1 MYDSNFCSDSNIP
14 PCFNILM
21 NELELISI
29 PVIKYEEDK
38 IKTMVYLLN
47 VAWSLVCNRK
57 RQAIRINEQNEI
69 ILNLKARINVL
80 EDSNNKT
87 ILLLENEKKQC
98 LFLTESLGK
107 VKSENDKLI
116 LEAREM
122 KKHVISLQSQLS
134 KQELQ
139 FEHDIR
145 RQNCLIEELKMKL
158 FKLLSPSGHK
168 YPDKSV
174 TGIQSVVP
182 IEDKKLA
189 NKCISNLQNNIQ
201 LLLMENV
208 NLRNSLL
215 RIYNASSKKKMILD
229 DDLISKETERLVK
242 LPYQELISGIEDDII
257 DMIN

>member
-1 MYDSNFCSDSNIP
+1 MYDPNFCIDSNIP
-14 PCFNILM
+14 SCFNILVS
-21 NELELISI
+21 ELELISV
-29 PVIKYEEDK
+29 PVIEYEEDQTK
-38 IKTMVYLLN
+38 IMVYLLN
-47 VAWSLVCNRK
+47 VAWSLVCNKK
-57 RQAIRINEQNEI
+57 RQALRINEQNEI
-69 ILNLKARINVL
+69 ILNQKARINVL

-98 LFLTESLGK
+98 SFFSESLGK
-107 VKSENDKLI
+107 IKSENDKLT
-116 LEAREM
+116 LEIREM
-122 KKHVISLQSQLS
+122 KKQVNSLQGQLS

-145 RQNCLIEELKMKL
+145 RQNCLIEQLKIKL
-158 FKLLSPSGHK
+158 FKLLGPSSHK
-168 YPDKSV
+168 IPEKSI
-174 TGIQSVVP
+174 TGVQSIVP
-182 IEDKKLA
+182 IKDKKLT

-215 RIYNASSKKKMILD
+215 RIHTASSKKKTKD

-257 DMIN
+257 ALIS